1 MPLLFCFCREGKC
14 NLDKRN
20 HTTFCCR
27 ILSLGGPW
35 EPLCTSSFIDEESLL
50 RGGEASCSVV
60 QLLSCVQL
68 KSCKSNPMD
77 CSMPGFPVLYYLPE
91 LAQTQVHWV
100 AVAIKPS
107 NFLSPTSSPAFSL
120 HSIVVF
126 SNELAL
132 PIRWPKYWG
141 FSFSINPSNEYSG
154 LISFR
159 TDWFDL
165 LINEWMSKKWMSE
178 GCKIFLLI
186 PQMSFSSFICTI
198 TKFYFI
204 YLSSLSQE
212 FLVDEAHVTFFFV
225 PQIC

>member
-1 MPLLFCFCREGKC
+1 MFDFATAWTLQHARLPCPSLSPRVYSHSRPLSRWCHPTISSSVTVSSSCLLCHRLLFLPSK
-14 NLDKRN
+14 
-20 HTTFCCR
+20 
-27 ILSLGGPW
+27 
-35 EPLCTSSFIDEESLL
+35 
-50 RGGEASCSVV
+50 
-60 QLLSCVQL
+60 
-68 KSCKSNPMD
+68 
-77 CSMPGFPVLYYLPE
+77 FP
-91 LAQTQVHWV
+91 
-100 AVAIKPS
+100 
-107 NFLSPTSSPAFSL
+107 
-120 HSIVVF
+120 SIRVF
-126 SNELAL
+126 SKESAL
-132 PIRWPKYWG
+132 HIRWSKSWS